1 MSADTPYRRD
11 FRFLREGVG
20 QYLVPASEMQRLW
33 KSVRPPPFRR
43 PGVAMNTIKPTLAL
57 LFALATVTLVG
68 GCRRPTAEDA
78 VQPDARAT
86 ALVHRAQAA
95 APAAKAAAAEVMT
108 AQTLVQDFANDPAA
122 SAGRFADRAVVVTG
136 EVGNLEAG
144 DDGAPVLTLKGATG
158 SAAPRFILDADAWPD
173 ISTLRAGAKVS
184 LSCRGASGAAGQ
196 VTVNA
201 CDLLQRRGDTDHRL
215 AKES

>member
-1 MSADTPYRRD
+1 M
-11 FRFLREGVG
+11 
-20 QYLVPASEMQRLW
+20 
-33 KSVRPPPFRR
+33 K
-43 PGVAMNTIKPTLAL
+43 TIKPTLAL
-57 LFALATVTLVG
+57 LFALATVALVG

-86 ALVHRAQAA
+86 AVVHRAQAA
-95 APAAKAAAAEVMT
+95 APAATARKTAGTEVMN

-122 SAGRFADRAVVVTG
+122 AARRFGDRAIVVTG

-144 DDGAPVLTLKGATG
+144 EDGAPVLTLKGATG
-158 SAAPRFILDADAWPD
+158 SVAPRFTLDADAWSD

-184 LSCRGASGAAGQ
+184 LSCRGASAAAGQ

-201 CDLLQRRGDTDHRL
+201 CGLLQRRGDAGHTL